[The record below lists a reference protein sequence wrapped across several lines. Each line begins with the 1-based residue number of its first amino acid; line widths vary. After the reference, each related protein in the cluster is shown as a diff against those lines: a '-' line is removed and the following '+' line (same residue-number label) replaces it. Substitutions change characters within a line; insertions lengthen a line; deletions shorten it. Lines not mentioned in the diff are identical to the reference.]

1 MDREQWQKK
10 GRGHRARLR
19 ERFLQNGL
27 EGFSDTEILELLLSF
42 GTPRKDC
49 KQQAQ
54 DLLKRFKT
62 LPGVLDADRKTIQE
76 IKGIGPV
83 NAFALPFIKSVADRY
98 LKERLRDRSYLKS
111 SQDVIDYLVHS
122 MRGLQIEIFTVIYL
136 DSALGIIESEV
147 VAEGT
152 VNVNSVYPREII
164 KRALFH
170 NAAALVVAHNHPSG
184 ATPPSKQDREL
195 TRQLFLGCSLMQI
208 RLLDHLIIGDECYSF
223 ADHGLMTEIERWCS
237 SISQTCVESPTR

>member
-1 MDREQWQKK
+1 MDKEQWQKK
-10 GRGHRARLR
+10 GGGHRARLR

-27 EGFSDTEILELLLSF
+27 EGFSDAEILELLLSF

-49 KQQAQ
+49 KQQAR
-54 DLLKRFKT
+54 DLLQRFKT
-62 LPGVLDADRKTIQE
+62 LPGVLDADRKTIRE
-76 IKGIGPV
+76 INGIGPV

-98 LKERLRDRSYLKS
+98 LKERLRGRAYLKS

-122 MRGLQIEIFTVIYL
+122 MRGLQIEVFTVIYL

-164 KRALFH
+164 KRALSH

-184 ATPPSKQDREL
+184 STPPSNQDKDL
-195 TRQLFLGCSLMQI
+195 TRQLFLGCALMQI
-208 RLLDHLIIGDECYSF
+208 RLLDHLIIGAECYSF
-223 ADHGLMTEIERWCS
+223 ADQGLMSEIERWCGS
-237 SISQTCVESPTR
+237 VCRSGAE